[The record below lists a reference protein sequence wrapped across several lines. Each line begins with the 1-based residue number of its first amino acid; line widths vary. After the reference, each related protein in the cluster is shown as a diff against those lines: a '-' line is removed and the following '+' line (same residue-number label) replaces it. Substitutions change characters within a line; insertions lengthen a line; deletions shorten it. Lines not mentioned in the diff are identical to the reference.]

1 MWTAF
6 GIFLGTAFNVAVWNA
21 GSINWR
27 LMLGNYGPPNFP
39 PKRVH
44 QASDL
49 ETRCAPYPGNTSP
62 PAYLLLP
69 RVSTL
74 VHEEEQIPSSLELHD
89 IIAEQPDQGC
99 AGYLLHQRAAIPR
112 GRTHRPDLVFHPI
125 FSAFYSSQ
133 SAPGKLGCFHSHVR
147 GADVC

>member
-27 LMLGNYGPPNFP
+27 LMLGNYGPPNIP

-49 ETRCAPYPGNTSP
+49 ETRCAPYPGNSSP

-74 VHEEEQIPSSLELHD
+74 VHEEEQKKEK
-89 IIAEQPDQGC
+89 EKKK
-99 AGYLLHQRAAIPR
+99 
-112 GRTHRPDLVFHPI
+112 GRTNKQDHENK
-125 FSAFYSSQ
+125 AKNTTKKKKQ
-133 SAPGKLGCFHSHVR
+133 CAPGLLGSLLSHVR
-147 GADVC
+147 AADV